1 MKNNNKFWDSE
12 VKAGYYDIV
21 LKNGLKKNKGI
32 QSNYHNITFNEVFQ
46 RIFNSNKNLDY
57 ACGPGT
63 FNGLY
68 FKKLSCGYDISRQQI
83 EYASKNYSS
92 FNSIFTNNKTE
103 VNQNAPFE
111 SITVIGLIEF
121 LTDSEI
127 IDEINYLY
135 ELLTTEGKLIITT
148 PNYNNLFKFIMK
160 IRYIFGN
167 INYEDQTINKFN
179 LKKIK
184 NLLNETKFAQVRVEK
199 IVSVGLVF
207 SIFSHKIGIF
217 MENLIRKYF
226 LLNSGFILIVE
237 LKK

>member
-1 MKNNNKFWDSE
+1 MKNKNKFWDSK
-12 VKAGYYDIV
+12 VKSGYYDIV

-32 QSNYHNITFNEVFQ
+32 QSNYHNLTFTKVLQ
-46 RIFNSNKNLDY
+46 RIVNSNKNLDY

-68 FKKLSCGYDISRQQI
+68 FKKLSIGYDISRKQI
-83 EYASKNYSS
+83 NYANKKYSS
-92 FNSIFTNNKTE
+92 LNLIFTNNKSE
-103 VNQNAPFE
+103 VNLNAPFE

-127 IDEINYLY
+127 IDEIDYLY
-135 ELLTTEGKLIITT
+135 ELLTTNGKLILTT
-148 PNYNNLFKFIMK
+148 PNYNNIFRFIMK

-179 LKKIK
+179 SKRIK
-184 NLLNETKFAQVRVEK
+184 NLMSETKFTQVRVEK
-199 IVSVGLVF
+199 IVNVGFIF
-207 SIFSHKIGIF
+207 SIFSHKIGTFI
-217 MENLIRKYF
+217 ENVIRKYF
-226 LLNSGFILIVE
+226 LLKSGFILIVE